1 MTFKVG
7 INVSVKRYTKAQVVL
22 HWLSAVVILWA
33 LVSGFYIS
41 LLEVSAKI
49 KSWVGSFNVSLT
61 TLYVPFFVWRVILY
75 VRRLGSGCF
84 VFSNRMDYIV
94 FAVHFV
100 MYFLIFI
107 VLLSGV
113 LMMTRPISVFGLLN
127 LAPLLSDGAVRDG
140 FLIAHVGTCIALG
153 LMVVVHI
160 AAVVRH
166 ECAGR
171 RVLKRMTFQ
180 KPTAF
185 QVD

>member
-1 MTFKVG
+1 MTSKVG
-7 INVSVKRYTKAQVVL
+7 IDVSVKCYTKAQVVL

-41 LLEVSAKI
+41 LFEVSAKV

-61 TLYVPFFVWRVILY
+61 TLYIPFFVWRAFLY
-75 VRRLGSGCF
+75 VRRFGSGCF
-84 VFSNRMDYIV
+84 VFSNRLDFIV
-94 FAVHFV
+94 FVVHFV
-100 MYFLIFI
+100 MYLLIFI

-113 LMMTRPISVFGLLN
+113 LMMARPISVFGLLS
-127 LAPLLSDGAVRDG
+127 LEPLLSDGAVRDG
-140 FLIAHVGTCIALG
+140 FHIAHVGTCIALG
-153 LMVVVHI
+153 FMVVLHI